1 MPDHEILYPIPVD
14 LFIYCEYTIVKTR
27 AINVMLLI
35 RSYESSSEHIE
46 GIVMP
51 NRRWIV
57 PVLYLAL
64 IGIHFHKE
72 VASYVI
78 EQYIPLLAGFII
90 VAAGLAIYL
99 IPKLQIRGLPDD
111 ISSERRLELEN
122 KTRATLSQA
131 ISVVIFIVSILMIW
145 TVMNNT
151 KQIANNSPATDRFN
165 RAVDLFN
172 HPILENTSKWLGGLY
187 ALERTAADSPAN
199 QRAVL
204 DILSA
209 YVRKHASDLTIHP
222 FGSRPPRDIQTIMA
236 VIGRIKAQDS
246 KAVYINLS
254 NINLASAHL
263 KGINLSGADMTNTV
277 LNCARLDNADFS
289 GADLSS
295 ADISGADL
303 YGVNFNKANLTGTN
317 LNGASMARTDWTLQ
331 PSNSAHANVI
341 YGFTLNS
348 ANLNGANLSGAS
360 LERTDL
366 SGVDL
371 RGVIG
376 LTQDQL
382 SSAVTD
388 NTTKVRSPLR
398 VRDVEYQ
405 NRFFY
410 KYVP

>member
-1 MPDHEILYPIPVD
+1 
-14 LFIYCEYTIVKTR
+14 
-27 AINVMLLI
+27 
-35 RSYESSSEHIE
+35 
-46 GIVMP
+46 MP
-51 NRRWIV
+51 NRRWIF

-64 IGIHFHKE
+64 VGTYFHKE

-78 EQYIPLLAGFII
+78 QQYIPLLAGFVI

-99 IPKLQIRGLPDD
+99 IPKLQTRGLSDE

-122 KTRATLSQA
+122 KTRATLAQA
-131 ISVVIFIVSILMIW
+131 ISVVILIVSIFMIW

-151 KQIANNSPATDRFN
+151 KQIANNIPATDRFN

-172 HPILENTSKWLGGLY
+172 HPIPENTSKWLGGLY

-204 DILSA
+204 DILSV
-209 YVRKHASDLTIHP
+209 YVRKHASDLAIDPHE
-222 FGSRPPRDIQTIMA
+222 SMPPRDIQTIMA

-254 NINLASAHL
+254 NINLAYAQL
-263 KGINLSGADMTNTV
+263 KRINLSGANMTNTV
-277 LNCARLDNADFS
+277 LHRAKLDNADLS
-289 GADLSS
+289 GADLSN
-295 ADISGADL
+295 ADLSGTDL
-303 YGVNFNKANLTGTN
+303 YGVDFNKANLTGTN

-331 PSNSAHANVI
+331 PYNTSAHSDII

-360 LERTDL
+360 MKRTDL

-371 RGVIG
+371 RSVTG

-382 SSAVTD
+382 ASAVTD
-388 NTTKVRSPLR
+388 NTTKVRSPFR
-398 VRDVEYQ
+398 VREVDYR

-410 KYVP
+410 KFVP